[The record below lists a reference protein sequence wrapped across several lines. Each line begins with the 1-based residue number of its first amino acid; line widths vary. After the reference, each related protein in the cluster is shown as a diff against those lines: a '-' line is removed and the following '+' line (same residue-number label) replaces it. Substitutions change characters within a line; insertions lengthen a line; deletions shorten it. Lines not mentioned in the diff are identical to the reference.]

1 MAQIKNRHQHSP
13 FEGRKGDEYIGN
25 EWGWKFTFWGAL
37 FILGMVLFMAYRFHS
52 LGVSPL
58 DENGHVI
65 YQQDTLGF

>member
-13 FEGRKGDEYIGN
+13 FEGRRGDEYIGN
-25 EWGWKFTFWGAL
+25 EWGWKFTFWGVL
-37 FILGMVLFMAYRFHS
+37 FILGMILFMWYRFHS

-65 YQQDTLGF
+65 YQDTLGF